1 MVSLPFSA
9 SADRNKTAI
18 GDALTDVLT
27 SVTTVLEVGSGTGQH
42 AVYLAERFPNL
53 QWQPTDRSENL
64 TAIQQYIEASD
75 CSNILPPIEVD
86 VADKVS
92 LNHQYDF
99 AYSANTAHIM
109 SLAEVKAMFE
119 LVSASLH
126 TGARFALYGPF
137 SYGGKHT
144 SDGNRNFNEMLR
156 QQAAH
161 MGIRDKAELD
171 TIAFDAGLDFIDDK
185 AMPSNNRILLWR
197 R

>member
-1 MVSLPFSA
+1 MSLPFSA

-18 GDALTDVLT
+18 GDALTDVLN
-27 SVTTVLEVGSGTGQH
+27 SVTTVLEIGSGTGQH

-64 TAIQQYIEASD
+64 TAIQQYIEAST
-75 CSNILPPIEVD
+75 CSNILPPIEID

-92 LNHQYDF
+92 LNRQYDL

-126 TGARFALYGPF
+126 TGASFALYGPF

-144 SDGNRNFNEMLR
+144 SDGNRNFNEMLQ

-171 TIAFDAGLDFIDDK
+171 TIALDAGLDFIDDK

>member
-1 MVSLPFSA
+1 MSLPFSA

-18 GDALTDVLT
+18 GDALTDVLN
-27 SVTTVLEVGSGTGQH
+27 SVTTVLEIGSGTGQH
-42 AVYLAERFPNL
+42 AVYLAERYPNL
-53 QWQPTDRSENL
+53 QWQPTDRLENL

-92 LNHQYDF
+92 LNRQYDF

-126 TGARFALYGPF
+126 TGASFALYGPF

-144 SDGNRNFNEMLR
+144 SDGNRNFNEML
-156 QQAAH
+156 QQQSAH

-171 TIAFDAGLDFIDDK
+171 TIALDAGLDFIDDK
-185 AMPSNNRILLWR
+185 AMPSNNRILVWR

>member
-1 MVSLPFSA
+1 MSLPFSA

-18 GDALTDVLT
+18 GDALTDVLNR
-27 SVTTVLEVGSGTGQH
+27 VTTVLEIGSGTGQH

-64 TAIQQYIEASD
+64 TAIQQYIEAST
-75 CSNILPPIEVD
+75 CSNILPPIEID

-92 LNHQYDF
+92 LNRQYDL

-126 TGARFALYGPF
+126 AGASFALYGPF

-144 SDGNRNFNEMLR
+144 SDGNRNFNEMLQ

-171 TIAFDAGLDFIDDK
+171 TIALDAGLDFIDDK

>member
-1 MVSLPFSA
+1 MSLPFSA

-18 GDALTDVLT
+18 GDALTDVLN
-27 SVTTVLEVGSGTGQH
+27 SVTTVLEIGSGTGQH

-64 TAIQQYIEASD
+64 TAIQQYIEASP
-75 CSNILPPIEVD
+75 CSNILPPIEID

-92 LNHQYDF
+92 LNRQYDL

-126 TGARFALYGPF
+126 TGASFALYGPF

-144 SDGNRNFNEMLR
+144 SDGNRNFNEMLQ

-171 TIAFDAGLDFIDDK
+171 TIALDAGLDFIDDK